1 VPPPRSR
8 HPWAQLPKNSR
19 EVERGKKKKN
29 KKRSRKGG
37 LKPSP
42 TLVNTAISFTSTFPV
57 FLSRRRS
64 RGQGLLLILAPF
76 CFQRGQQQ
84 FRRWGRGRFRQRA
97 IPAKAGLE
105 TIQANTRARCR
116 RGREDGRI
124 TLGCRRRKKEKKLDH
139 SKTPKNNDNIH
150 AKDHQLIQI
159 EIFMIPS
166 QRSFQILI
174 KIKNNDNSN
183 SKLKKPF

>member
-1 VPPPRSR
+1 MRIPLQRAIGCRVSRRKGAPCPRR
-8 HPWAQLPKNSR
+8 GVGIHGLNFQKIQ
-19 EVERGKKKKN
+19 EERLRGKKKKKKN

-57 FLSRRRS
+57 FLSRQRS

-116 RGREDGRI
+116 CRCRRGREDGRI
-124 TLGCRRRKKEKKLDH
+124 TLGCRRRKKEKKVRSFQD
-139 SKTPKNNDNIH
+139 SPKYHDNTH
-150 AKDHQLIQI
+150 AKDH
-159 EIFMIPS
+159 
-166 QRSFQILI
+166 
-174 KIKNNDNSN
+174 
-183 SKLKKPF
+183 